1 MGAFAHDNAHF
12 TLEHIE
18 GLKLANRVPAGED
31 GFLDRL
37 GAASAFTSKLSRREL
52 VSWFVARLNYLTA
65 GEIDRKYSDA
75 GGDDGGFLLPL
86 VVVESTGRPSGIFW
100 INVFPDRLLLR
111 GGRDTEVRDP
121 RELFLQALVEE
132 PDWFER
138 CRVRV
143 RNAEARTVW
152 YCGWEAGQFIVG

>member
-1 MGAFAHDNAHF
+1 MGAFSHSDAHF

-37 GAASAFTSKLSRREL
+37 AVASAYTSKLSRREL

-65 GEIDRKYSDA
+65 GEIQRKHSDA
-75 GGDDGGFLLPL
+75 GGDNGGFLLPL
-86 VVVESTGRPSGIFW
+86 VVVESTRRPSGIFW
-100 INVFPDRLLLR
+100 MEVFPDRVLIR
-111 GGRDTEVRDP
+111 GGRDTEARDP
-121 RELFLQALVEE
+121 RELFLQALVTD
-132 PDWFER
+132 PDWIEP

-143 RNAEARTVW
+143 ENADARTVW
-152 YCGWEAGQFIVG
+152 YCGWESGQLIVG